1 MSQDRPSL
9 AEILRTV
16 AEFLDDL
23 RPKLEAE
30 AQYGALVSAHILRI
44 TEREV
49 ALSTALDA
57 EEQKELAAL
66 LGRSGSLADLNRMLC
81 ESIRAGRFDDDW
93 TRAFDVVLAQAVR
106 KLRIVRPEHLAPVHA
121 ETQAP
126 GSARE

>member
-9 AEILRTV
+9 AEIARTV
-16 AEFLDDL
+16 AEFLDGL
-23 RPKLEAE
+23 RPNLEGE
-30 AQYGALVSAHILRI
+30 SQYGALVSAYMLRI
-44 TEREV
+44 AEREI

-81 ESIRAGRFDDDW
+81 ESIRAGQSDDDW
-93 TRAFDVVLAQAVR
+93 TRALDVVLAQAVR

-121 ETQAP
+121 ETQAS

>member
-1 MSQDRPSL
+1 VSQDRPSL
-9 AEILRTV
+9 AEIVRTV
-16 AEFLDDL
+16 AEFLDGL
-23 RPKLEAE
+23 RPKLEGE
-30 AQYGALVSAHILRI
+30 SQYAALVSAYMLRI
-44 TEREV
+44 AEREV

-121 ETQAP
+121 ETQAS

>member
-1 MSQDRPSL
+1 VSQDRPSL
-9 AEILRTV
+9 AEILHTV

-23 RPKLEAE
+23 RPKLEGE

-44 TEREV
+44 AEREV
-49 ALSTALDA
+49 ALSTTLDA
-57 EEQKELAAL
+57 EEQKEVAAL
-66 LGRSGSLADLNRMLC
+66 LGRSGSLADLNRMFC

-121 ETQAP
+121 ETRAS